1 MTKNTVNEIERM
13 VVTRIFDAP
22 RELVWKAW
30 TDPQYVM
37 QWWGPKGF
45 TAPVCK
51 IDFRVGG
58 KFLCCMRSPD
68 GQEGWNGGEYHE
80 IVPHEKVVY
89 SMYFADSNGYK
100 VDPAELGIEHEAI
113 EDARDVVIFEDYG
126 NGQTKVTLI
135 GNETIE
141 DAKNSG
147 QLEGWNEVLDKV
159 AAVVAGLAR
168 AK

>member
-1 MTKNTVNEIERM
+1 MAKNTVNEKERM
-13 VVTRIFDAP
+13 VITRVFDAP
-22 RELVWKAW
+22 RALVWEAW
-30 TDPQYVM
+30 TNPKYVM

-80 IVPHEKVVY
+80 IVPHEKIVY
-89 SMYFADSNGYK
+89 SLYFADAQGNK
-100 VDPAELGIEHEAI
+100 VDPAQYGIEHEAI
-113 EDARDVVIFEDYG
+113 EDARDVVIFEDFG
-126 NGQTKVTLI
+126 NGQTKLTMI
-135 GNETIE
+135 GNETME

-147 QLEGWNEVLDKV
+147 QLEGWNETFEKV
-159 AAVVAGLAR
+159 AAVIAGLTK

>member
-1 MTKNTVNEIERM
+1 MAKNTVNEKERM
-13 VVTRIFDAP
+13 VITRIFDAP
-22 RELVWKAW
+22 RALVWEAW
-30 TDPQYVM
+30 TNPKYVM

-80 IVPHEKVVY
+80 IVPHEKIVY
-89 SMYFADSNGYK
+89 SLYFADANGNR
-100 VDPAELGIEHEAI
+100 VDPAELGIEHQAI
-113 EDARDVVIFEDYG
+113 DDARDVVIFEDFG
-126 NGQTKVTLI
+126 NGQTKLTMI
-135 GNETIE
+135 GNETME
-141 DAKNSG
+141 EAKNSG
-147 QLEGWNEVLDKV
+147 QFEGWNETFDKL
-159 AAVVAGLAR
+159 AAVVAGLAQ